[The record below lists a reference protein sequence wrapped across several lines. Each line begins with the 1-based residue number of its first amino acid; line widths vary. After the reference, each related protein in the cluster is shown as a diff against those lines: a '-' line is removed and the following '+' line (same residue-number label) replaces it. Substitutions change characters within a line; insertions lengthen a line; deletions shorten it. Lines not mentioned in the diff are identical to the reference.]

1 MKVRLD
7 GKAGNPVPPPRQL
20 IEQIASQL
28 RSEQEAW
35 LRQLTEDP
43 GRLADLEVSI
53 HKTFQQS
60 AAQLVASLLAQASQH
75 SPALEAA
82 QKK

>member
-1 MKVRLD
+1 MQIRLD
-7 GKAGNPVPPPRQL
+7 SQTGSPVPPPRQL

-35 LRQLTEDP
+35 LRQLTQEP
-43 GRLADLEVSI
+43 SRFADLEVSI

-60 AAQLVASLLAQASQH
+60 AAQLVASLLAQASQQ

-82 QKK
+82 KKK